1 MMRFPLD
8 NEHRKS
14 PGVKTAAIHDRTGRI
29 VLQVQRVNLPRNMGE
44 SIGSWR
50 ERETR
55 ETTARASALVR
66 LLNAAHGMVNA
77 GSLFE
82 QGFLQGMER
91 FADEPD
97 GDVAAYTAA
106 STEVKQA

>member
-8 NEHRKS
+8 NDHRKS
-14 PGVKTAAIHDRTGRI
+14 PGAKTAAIHDRTGRI

-55 ETTARASALVR
+55 ATSARASALVR
-66 LLNAAHGMVNA
+66 LMNAAYYMAKTGT
-77 GSLFE
+77 LLE
-82 QGFLQGMER
+82 QGFLQGFER

-97 GDVAAYTAA
+97 GDTPAYTAA
-106 STEVKQA
+106 STEEKSK

>member
-8 NEHRKS
+8 NQNRKT

-29 VLQVQRVNLPRNMGE
+29 VIQVLRVNLPRNMGE

-50 ERETR
+50 ERESR

-82 QGFLQGMER
+82 QGFLQGLER

-97 GDVAAYTAA
+97 GDAVAYTAA
-106 STEVKQA
+106 RTEVKKA